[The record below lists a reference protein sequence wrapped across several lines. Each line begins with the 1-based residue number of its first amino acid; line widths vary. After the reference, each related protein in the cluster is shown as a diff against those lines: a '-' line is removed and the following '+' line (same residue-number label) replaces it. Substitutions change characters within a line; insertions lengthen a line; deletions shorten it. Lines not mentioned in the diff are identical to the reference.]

1 MTVTNVELQT
11 QLKSLDQKVDERHEH
26 NTRVQ
31 EEMVRKLD
39 TLIQLNVDQKV
50 QAQMITQL
58 SEKGK
63 DQDKANAEFY
73 RRIGS
78 VESKVNAHAW
88 AWKIVG
94 AILLAALGGTGWM
107 LVQIKE
113 FYQDF
118 YHMDDRIGTLEF
130 LVQGRTTPVLPPA
143 QTTSGSK

>member
-63 DQDKANAEFY
+63 DQDRANAEFY
-73 RRIGS
+73 RRLGL

-94 AILLAALGGTGWM
+94 GVALACLGATGWALAQM
-107 LVQIKE
+107 KE
-113 FYQDF
+113 FYHYEDKV
-118 YHMDDRIGTLEF
+118 DTLEF
-130 LVQGRTTPVLPPA
+130 LVQGRTSLVPPPSA
-143 QTTSGSK
+143 QTSSGSK